1 MIKAVSWRVLA
12 TLTTTLLV
20 YAFTGRTD
28 LAVTIG
34 LLEAT
39 IKMALYYFH
48 ERLWNRLNVGRKPIA
63 GSHPTDAPALHLERR
78 SIDGPERIVRSA
90 KVDRQIFDT

>member
-1 MIKAVSWRVLA
+1 MFEESATRSVIKALSWRVIA

-20 YAFTGRTD
+20 YAFTQRTD

-39 IKMALYYFH
+39 AKMALYYFH
-48 ERLWNRLNVGRKPIA
+48 ERIWNRLNVGRRPINPPT
-63 GSHPTDAPALHLERR
+63 GSRTEPALASSGREHE
-78 SIDGPERIVRSA
+78 
-90 KVDRQIFDT
+90 